1 MSLSNH
7 CQPFQTVHKQALEM
21 NSYTG
26 KYSILL
32 KHTAESRNTAIL
44 NERKQKASKQA
55 KSLKKVQ

>member
-21 NSYTG
+21 NSHTG

-32 KHTAESRNTAIL
+32 KHTVESQKHSYTS
-44 NERKQKASKQA
+44 EKKKKASKQA
-55 KSLKKVQ
+55 KSLKKVH